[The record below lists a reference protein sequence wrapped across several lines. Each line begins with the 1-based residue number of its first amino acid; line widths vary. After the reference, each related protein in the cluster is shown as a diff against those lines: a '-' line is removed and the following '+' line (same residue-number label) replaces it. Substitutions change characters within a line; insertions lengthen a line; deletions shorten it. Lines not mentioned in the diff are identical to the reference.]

1 MLRGLQTV
9 SQGGELFV
17 NISTFPKG
25 QNHSCGSRK
34 ILVIPGTYDSCQDFH
49 INCLYGP

>member
-1 MLRGLQTV
+1 MLGGLQIV

-25 QNHSCGSRK
+25 QNQGCGSRN
-34 ILVIPGTYDSCQDFH
+34 ILVIPGTYDSCQDFL
-49 INCLYGP
+49 INNLYGI